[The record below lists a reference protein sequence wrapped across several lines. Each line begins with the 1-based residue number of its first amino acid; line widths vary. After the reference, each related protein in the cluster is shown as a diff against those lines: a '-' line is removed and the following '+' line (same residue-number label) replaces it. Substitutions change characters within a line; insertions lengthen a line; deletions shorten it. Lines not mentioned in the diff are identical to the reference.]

1 MLRGLSAS
9 MQDYTDAYRSMSR
22 HGLWKYAII
31 PGLLSI
37 LVAGFVL
44 AWGLSTVDDIATW
57 TMGIYPFEWGSEVV
71 TGILEWFSGAL
82 MIIIGLFA
90 FRYIV
95 MIVASPFMGTL
106 SEKVEAIMTGRP
118 AEKVPPGQMMKD
130 IVRGI
135 RIALRNI
142 IREILITI
150 LLTVAGFVI
159 PVIGSVVSTALIFV
173 VQAYFAGFGNIDYTL
188 ERKKYRI
195 KDSVAF
201 VNTNRGMAIGNGA
214 GWLVLMLI
222 PVLGWFLAPVLGT
235 VAATKSTVE
244 KLDERKYSLFG

>member
-1 MLRGLSAS
+1 MLRGLSTS
-9 MQDYTDAYRSMSR
+9 MQDYTDAYRSMNQ
-22 HGLWKYAII
+22 HGLWKYAIL

-37 LVAGFVL
+37 AVAGLVL
-44 AWGLSTVDDIATW
+44 AWGLSTVDDIADW
-57 TMGIYPFEWGSEVV
+57 AIGVYPFEWGRSVV
-71 TGILEWFSGAL
+71 SGILEWFSGAL

-106 SEKVEAIMTGRP
+106 SEKVEAIMTGRSP
-118 AEKVPPGQMMKD
+118 AKVPPGQFIKD
-130 IVRGI
+130 IVRGV

-142 IREILITI
+142 IREVFLTI
-150 LLTVAGFVI
+150 LLTIAGFVI
-159 PVIGSVVSTALIFV
+159 PVVGSIVSTALIFL

-188 ERKKYRI
+188 ERKQFNIR
-195 KDSVAF
+195 DSVAF
-201 VNTNRGMAIGNGA
+201 VNANRGIAIGNGA

-235 VAATKSTVE
+235 VAATKSTLE
-244 KLDERKYSLFG
+244 NMDQRKYSLMS

>member
-1 MLRGLSAS
+1 MLRGLSS
-9 MQDYTDAYRSMSR
+9 SIQDYTDAYKSMSKY
-22 HGLWKYAII
+22 GLWKYAIL

-37 LVAGFVL
+37 LVAGLIL
-44 AWGLSTVDDIATW
+44 AWGLSTVDDISAW
-57 TMGIYPFEWGSEVV
+57 TMGIYPFEWGREVV
-71 TGILEWFSGAL
+71 TGIMEWFSGAL
-82 MIIIGLFA
+82 MVIICLFV

-95 MIVASPFMGTL
+95 MIIASPFMGTL
-106 SEKVEAIMTGRP
+106 SEKVESIMTGRP
-118 AEKVPPGQMMKD
+118 PAKVPPGQMVKD

-142 IREILITI
+142 IREVLVTIILT
-150 LLTVAGFVI
+150 LAGFII
-159 PVIGSVVSTALIFV
+159 PVIGSVVSTVLVFV

-188 ERKKYRI
+188 ERKKFTI

-235 VAATKSTVE
+235 VAATKSALETM
-244 KLDERKYSLFG
+244 DARKYSLFG

>member
-1 MLRGLSAS
+1 MLRGLSS
-9 MQDYTDAYRSMSR
+9 SIQDYTDAYQSMGK
-22 HGLWKYAII
+22 HGLWKYAVL

-37 LVAGFVL
+37 LVAGLIL
-44 AWGLSTVDDIATW
+44 AWGLSTVDEISAW
-57 TMGIYPFEWGSEVV
+57 TMGIYPFEWGREVV
-71 TGILEWFSGAL
+71 TGIMEWFSGAL
-82 MIIIGLFA
+82 MVIICLFV

-106 SEKVEAIMTGRP
+106 SEKVESIMTGRP
-118 AEKVPPGQMMKD
+118 PAKVPAGQMVKD
-130 IVRGI
+130 IVRGV

-142 IREILITI
+142 IREVLITI
-150 LLTVAGFVI
+150 VLMLAGFII
-159 PVIGSVVSTALIFV
+159 PVIGSVVSTVLVFV

-188 ERKKYRI
+188 ERKKFTI

-214 GWLVLMLI
+214 VWVGLMLI

-235 VAATKSTVE
+235 VAATKSTME
-244 KLDERKYSLFG
+244 AMDARKYSLFG